1 MLYHEGK
8 EVQTMKYLKIFTDFL
23 EVVEPLGDGAA
34 GRLFKAMLRYAL
46 NGDVPVL
53 KGKEAVAWTVARQ
66 HMDREAEAYES
77 KVKNLR
83 RGPVSVSEIK
93 DSVSEKKVSV
103 SGEDK
108 EKDKDKN
115 KDKDN
120 DIYIGA
126 AAPAPKAHIY
136 IQPPALEEIRSFCQ
150 ERGNSVDPEYFYNY
164 YQSNGWRVGRNPM
177 RDWKATICAWESN
190 GMDQRTNP
198 ASKQT
203 ELTDREIFQQ
213 AIELHRMKEA
223 KQV

>member
-46 NGDVPVL
+46 NGDVPAL

-66 HMDREAEAYES
+66 HMDREAVAYES
-77 KVKNLR
+77 KVKNLK
-83 RGPVSVSEIK
+83 RGNVSVSGKI
-93 DSVSEKKVSV
+93 VPV

-150 ERGNSVDPEYFYNY
+150 ERGNSVDPDYFYNY

-203 ELTDREIFQQ
+203 ELTDQEIFQQ